1 MKRLYAKIY
10 VVYSKDLFRIIM
22 KFIIAKYF
30 EFSNY
35 WSQEAVKSEFM
46 FYQVVMRCI
55 AEQKKVG
62 GESNWQMIL
71 RLG

>member
-1 MKRLYAKIY
+1 MN
-10 VVYSKDLFRIIM
+10 
-22 KFIIAKYF
+22 FIIAKYL

-46 FYQVVMRCI
+46 FYQVVMRCK

-71 RLG
+71 RVG